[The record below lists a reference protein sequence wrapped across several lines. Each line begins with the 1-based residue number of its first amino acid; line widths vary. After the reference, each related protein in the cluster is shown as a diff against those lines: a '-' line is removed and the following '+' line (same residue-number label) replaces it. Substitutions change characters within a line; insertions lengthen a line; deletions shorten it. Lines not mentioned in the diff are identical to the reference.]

1 MAIISSSKIHIK
13 TLIWTLLFLNCFG
26 IFFLNYNFLN
36 YIFTLIL
43 VIYTI
48 SNKNKTDYSKY
59 IIGYSIFILFSCI
72 YSSIYNHQNFIKVI
86 GNSYNY
92 LGLLFVFFIM
102 KYKLSSNE
110 IIQLIIKVSIIF
122 CLCYI
127 IQWIVYPTPIFSGVF
142 DEVNIHDDVF
152 RMRMSGSICAYTLF
166 FYGLNQY
173 ILLKNKKFLLY
184 SLLGFLP
191 IILMGFRSLTV
202 GSLICAFVML
212 PYITR
217 SLKKTLGW
225 ILLGCISLIILSQTS
240 IVQTKIDEMLERQN
254 NGQTFENKDYIRY
267 LEYDYYANYI
277 FTKPGERFWGGG
289 VPVFDGKTKYSKD
302 IADSTET
309 YFYYWVDLGLIG
321 LSFIIGIPSVIILI
335 IIIIRCIIRSKDKQ
349 LQFIRFTLLTV
360 LLGSLFTTMEIY
372 RRGNIL
378 IIALFLCLEYTKSQE
393 INNYKSKM
401 NLLKNIQ

>member
-1 MAIISSSKIHIK
+1 MAIISSSKINIRI
-13 TLIWTLLFLNCFG
+13 LIWTLLFLNFFG

-48 SNKNKTDYSKY
+48 TNNNKTDYSKY
-59 IIGYSIFILFSCI
+59 IIGYSIFVIISCI
-72 YSSIYNHQNFIKVI
+72 YSSLYNHQNFIKVI

-92 LGLLFVFFIM
+92 LGLLFFFFIM
-102 KYKLSSNE
+102 RYKLSSNE

-122 CLCYI
+122 CFCYI
-127 IQWIVYPTPIFSGVF
+127 IQWIVYPTPIFSGVL

-152 RMRMSGSICAYTLF
+152 RMRMPGSICAYTLF

-173 ILLKNKKFLLY
+173 ILSKNKRFLLY
-184 SLLGFLP
+184 TLLGFLP

-212 PYITR
+212 PYITK
-217 SLKKTLGW
+217 SFKKTLKW
-225 ILLGCISLIILSQTS
+225 ILLGCIFIIILLQTS
-240 IVQTKIDEMLERQN
+240 IVQTKIEEMLERQN
-254 NGQTFENKDYIRY
+254 TGQTFDNKDYIRY
-267 LEYDYYANYI
+267 LEYDYYSNYI
-277 FTKPGERFWGGG
+277 FTKPGEQFWGGG

-302 IADSTET
+302 IADATET

-321 LSFIIGIPSVIILI
+321 LSFILGIPSVITFI
-335 IIIIRCIIRSKDKQ
+335 IIIFRCIIKSKDKE

-378 IIALFLCLEYTKSQE
+378 IIAIFLCLEYTKSKE
-393 INNYKSKM
+393 ISNNKSK
-401 NLLKNIQ
+401 KNSIPNI